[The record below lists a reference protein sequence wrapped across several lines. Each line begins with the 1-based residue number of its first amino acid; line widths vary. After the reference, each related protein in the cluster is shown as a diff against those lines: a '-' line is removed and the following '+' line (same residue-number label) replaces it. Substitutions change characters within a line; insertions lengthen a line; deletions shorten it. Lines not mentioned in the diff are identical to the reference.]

1 MPAQEETRPNK
12 IASREREET
21 LTADQE
27 GIKTEAET
35 PEDEDLISMKRSQ
48 LLAILTLLYGWSWL
62 LVLGIAVIATMG
74 IGIFIDIRYSIIS
87 LMIIFL
93 VSPLFIAYLYFY
105 HGLKPMTAI
114 NIVPHRLT
122 VSNNGIGIDIPDKP
136 YPDKKEEN
144 IKGSAGH
151 AIFHPYSSFGKYIS
165 GNTGF
170 ILIFTDHNNGF
181 LWVPYSTFLDDT
193 ESRDFLEAFQK
204 AQRPS
209 KPISNI

>member
-1 MPAQEETRPNK
+1 MPAQEETRPNN

-35 PEDEDLISMKRSQ
+35 PNDEDLISMKRSQ

-93 VSPLFIAYLYFY
+93 VSPLFIVYLYFY

-122 VSNNGIGIDIPDKP
+122 VSNNGIGIDIPEKP

-144 IKGSAGH
+144 IKGTAGH

-181 LWVPYSTFLDDT
+181 LWVPYSTFRNDT

-204 AQRPS
+204 ALHPS
-209 KPISNI
+209 KPISDV

>member
-27 GIKTEAET
+27 GIKTEGET
-35 PEDEDLISMKRSQ
+35 PEDENLISMKRSQ

-114 NIVPHRLT
+114 NIVPHRLK
-122 VSNNGIGIDIPDKP
+122 VSNNGIGIDIPEKP

-144 IKGSAGH
+144 IKGTAGH

-165 GNTGF
+165 GNNGF
-170 ILIFTDHNNGF
+170 ILIFVDHNNGF
-181 LWVPYSTFLDDT
+181 LWVPYSTFRNDA

>member
-12 IASREREET
+12 IASREREEI

-27 GIKTEAET
+27 GIKTEGET

-114 NIVPHRLT
+114 NIVPHRLKI
-122 VSNNGIGIDIPDKP
+122 SNNGIGIDIPEKP

-144 IKGSAGH
+144 IKGSAGL

-181 LWVPYSTFLDDT
+181 LWVPYSIFRNDT

-204 AQRPS
+204 ALHPS
-209 KPISNI
+209 KPISDV